1 MLALGVTV
9 LLSKETK
16 RGKSGIPGSLGIP
29 FLGETLSFLSANN
42 SNKGCYEFVRLRRS
56 WYGKWFKTRIFG
68 KIHVYVPSVD
78 GAKTI
83 FANDFALFNKGYVK
97 SMADAVGK
105 NSLLCVP
112 HESHRRIRRLL
123 SEPFSM
129 NSLSKFVQKIDCMLN
144 RFDADDI

>member
-1 MLALGVTV
+1 M
-9 LLSKETK
+9 
-16 RGKSGIPGSLGIP
+16 
-29 FLGETLSFLSANN
+29 
-42 SNKGCYEFVRLRRS
+42 
-56 WYGKWFKTRIFG
+56 
-68 KIHVYVPSVD
+68 YVPSVD

-129 NSLSKFVQKIDCMLN
+129 NSLSKFVQKIDCMLSKRLEKLERDGQSFVVLDFN
-144 RFDADDI
+144 MKVLLNSISIICCIDTVLIGIKTNGRLDQLSFRNLFFLF